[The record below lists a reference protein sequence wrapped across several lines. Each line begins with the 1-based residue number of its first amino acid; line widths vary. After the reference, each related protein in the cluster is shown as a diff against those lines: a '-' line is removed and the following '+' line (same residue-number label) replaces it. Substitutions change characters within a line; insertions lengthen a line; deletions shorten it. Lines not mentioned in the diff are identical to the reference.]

1 MNMNERIR
9 TYIVSNGLKFSF
21 VANRLQMD
29 DAKFSRIITGKQKIS
44 TDEYEMICTKGLNV
58 HPSLFYTEKFLETKN
73 KSA

>member
-1 MNMNERIR
+1 MNMNEKIR
-9 TYIVSNGLKFSF
+9 NYIVKSGLKFSF
-21 VANRLQMD
+21 VAQRVDMD